1 MKKLFILTTV
11 VSSLLING
19 DAQAYT
25 GRLQCSNLTDTLA
38 KFSALHVK
46 SYCKEAIQACR
57 IREMLDRTDPNH
69 PLYKVLD
76 GRIHEKITLALEICE
91 LAFLDHDPQHYE
103 ENLKR
108 PPIKKSAAKAKKTNK
123 DEAAKKPE
131 ESEKPKKTETTY

>member
-1 MKKLFILTTV
+1 MKKLFVLTTLI
-11 VSSLLING
+11 SSLFINN

-91 LAFLDHDPQHYE
+91 LAFLDHDPKHYE

-108 PPIKKSAAKAKKTNK
+108 PEVKKSSATTKSKKVATAEKTDKAEKT
-123 DEAAKKPE
+123 
-131 ESEKPKKTETTY
+131 Y